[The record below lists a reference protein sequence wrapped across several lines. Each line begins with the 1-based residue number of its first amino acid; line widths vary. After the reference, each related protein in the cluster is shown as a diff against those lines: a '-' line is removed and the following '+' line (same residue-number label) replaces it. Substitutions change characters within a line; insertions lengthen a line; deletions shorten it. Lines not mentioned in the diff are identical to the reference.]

1 MHICICISAPN
12 KKRTHLSSEKYTDT
26 KGIIPVWCSQRDG
39 MAKPVPEEIL
49 DPSGTYTS
57 TLADS
62 TIPTTALKGE

>member
-1 MHICICISAPN
+1 
-12 KKRTHLSSEKYTDT
+12 
-26 KGIIPVWCSQRDG
+26 